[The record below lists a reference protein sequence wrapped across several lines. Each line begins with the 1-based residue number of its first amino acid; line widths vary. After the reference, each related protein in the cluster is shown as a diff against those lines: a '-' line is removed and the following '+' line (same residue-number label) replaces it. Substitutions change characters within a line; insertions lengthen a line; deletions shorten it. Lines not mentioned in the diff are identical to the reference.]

1 MFAFFFT
8 QEEGGTHAIMS
19 EFAEPKGHQMPI
31 VKSYPE
37 NEIQASVD
45 KAVFKEAPKIYHKLP
60 LCYTQN
66 MAVLFR
72 D

>member
-1 MFAFFFT
+1 
-8 QEEGGTHAIMS
+8 MS
-19 EFAEPKGHQMPI
+19 EFAEPKGRQMPI

-37 NEIQASVD
+37 NEIQASID
-45 KAVFKEAPKIYHKLP
+45 KAVFKEASKIYHKLP